1 MGCWLAVEDMGPSI
15 NTSVHVP
22 PAAMPSQRAEGGDPG
37 EADLEAVA
45 AEPGARPVPLMLSEI
60 IVHAREDVAAQVAA
74 AQQEQGVQA
83 GTGAGREICAV
94 NAGTSSRGS
103 LASMEAPIRLGL
115 WPDPPLLLPDPPL
128 LLPDPHLLRPDPPLL
143 RPDPPLLRPVPPLLR
158 PDPPLLRPD
167 PRLNA
172 ACSAPA
178 TA

>member
-74 AQQEQGVQA
+74 ARAEAAAAAGAPAAGASGAGGGRPKLLQGKPQPAAYAPPPPGFLGAVTAPIGKASARAASLQA
-83 GTGAGREICAV
+83 ARIKLAARLAAEARKERACVDLYRGAGRDDMMDQDGDGCY
-94 NAGTSSRGS
+94 
-103 LASMEAPIRLGL
+103 
-115 WPDPPLLLPDPPL
+115 D
-128 LLPDPHLLRPDPPLL
+128 
-143 RPDPPLLRPVPPLLR
+143 
-158 PDPPLLRPD
+158 
-167 PRLNA
+167 
-172 ACSAPA
+172 
-178 TA
+178 